1 MVLPSENTE
10 CLAHS
15 TKGVV
20 YEIDT
25 IKKTCK
31 RVLSDLS
38 QLADTEIE
46 MEEMPMTVY
55 QRYLKD
61 KFFGETVVIKKENSY
76 SEDTGFPAQRKT
88 VL

>member
-1 MVLPSENTE
+1 MKLTPSRKPVNGY
-10 CLAHS
+10 S
-15 TKGVV
+15 P
-20 YEIDT
+20 
-25 IKKTCK
+25 
-31 RVLSDLS
+31 DLS